1 MLLSE
6 ILFRIDFEELAR
18 KGRRKNEE
26 VWLLKFIH

>member
-1 MLLSE
+1 MPALE
-6 ILFRIDFEELAR
+6 FILKNKEYLEER